1 MSNNL
6 KNKNLQLSISFF
18 RRGKSYYY
26 NFNGEMYEINAIT
39 INKLKEKLNE
49 PFKVQFYA
57 MSRAQIEK
65 VVADLLDNTMD
76 VTIKKINSEKDNI
89 LRFEATFTQQ
99 KRYVEVYKVP
109 NVSSLYSRTTN
120 CNPFLYT
127 DINSK
132 KVLIEVSKEYAK
144 NNADDYYFL
153 FCDLDMAEREF
164 FDSQYAILEC
174 DYVYKL
180 EKDLSD
186 KKIKQKRMR
195 KKF

>member
-1 MSNNL
+1 
-6 KNKNLQLSISFF
+6 
-18 RRGKSYYY
+18 
-26 NFNGEMYEINAIT
+26 MYEINAIT

-76 VTIKKINSEKDNI
+76 VTIKKINNEKDNI

-195 KKF
+195 NKF